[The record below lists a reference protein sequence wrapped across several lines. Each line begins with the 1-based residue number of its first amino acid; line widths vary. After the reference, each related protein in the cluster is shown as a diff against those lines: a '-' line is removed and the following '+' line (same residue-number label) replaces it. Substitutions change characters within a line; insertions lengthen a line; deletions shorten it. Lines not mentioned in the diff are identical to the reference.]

1 MSRQHT
7 EKLFD
12 TGLGNPESN
21 IYSRSCI
28 GNNNGGLG
36 NRDYTYGFKLATDL
50 LLVLANNYHY
60 IPINP
65 EQDSDNDYNN
75 RIYCYED
82 PLIYPIL
89 FNARHFIELSLKN
102 ELEKFIDL
110 LDEFESLDK
119 LDKSDNKINRKKNK
133 FKHHCLGSFHSADL
147 IKSIRTHSV
156 LDLFTELKKIS
167 ITIDREI
174 HQFFTENILIEK
186 LITELDS
193 YDPNGETFRYRTSSD
208 YKTDNLDKFGGLI
221 DRENFSNQFENIKLF
236 FEQLSYLL
244 DIKIFDFR
252 TMTWTKKLSRND
264 LVNISKKLPNAND
277 WGNDEF
283 NKIKKLIINEYKLS
297 NNDFSKALQEIK
309 ENFYL
314 MSNVGMEKPIAGIN
328 KNTLIKMMNYE
339 KNSVCEFS
347 ADELRTITNINELGQ
362 DKTSCEC
369 YDAIC
374 EKNKPQNY
382 SDAYFLHSVDYV
394 IGKAILSTGR
404 YFLTGLK
411 LLGQTTLIN
420 DFNELGLPQSSKLWQ
435 LEEMN
440 RQGF

>member
-1 MSRQHT
+1 MSSHHT

-36 NRDYTYGFKLATDL
+36 NRDYTYGFELATDL
-50 LLVLANNYHY
+50 LLVLANNYRY
-60 IPINP
+60 IPKNP
-65 EQDSDNDYNN
+65 EQDSDNDYDN

-102 ELEKFIDL
+102 EVEKLIDL

-119 LDKSDNKINRKKNK
+119 LDKSDNKINKKSNK
-133 FKHHCLGSFHSADL
+133 FKHHCLGSFKSDDL

-156 LDLFTELKKIS
+156 LELFNELKKVAVI
-167 ITIDREI
+167 IDREI
-174 HQFFTENILIEK
+174 NQFFIENILIED
-186 LITELDS
+186 LIVELNF

-221 DRENFSNQFENIKLF
+221 DRNNFSNQFEKIKLF
-236 FEQLSYLL
+236 FEQLSHLL

-252 TMTWTKKLSRND
+252 TMTWTKKLSKND
-264 LVNISKKLPNAND
+264 LVIISKKLPNRD
-277 WGNDEF
+277 SWSNDEF
-283 NKIKKLIINEYKLS
+283 NKIKNAIIDEYNLS
-297 NNDFSKALQEIK
+297 NNDFTKALKEIQE
-309 ENFYL
+309 NCYL
-314 MSNVGMEKPIAGIN
+314 MSNIGMENPIAGID

-339 KNSVCEFS
+339 TNSICEFS
-347 ADELRTITNINELGQ
+347 VDELRIITNINELGQ
-362 DKTSCEC
+362 DETCCEC

-374 EKNKPQNY
+374 EKNKSQNY
-382 SDAYFLHSVDYV
+382 PDANLLNSVDYV
-394 IGKAILSTGR
+394 IRKAILSTGG

-420 DFNELGLPQSSKLWQ
+420 DFNELGLPKSSKLWK
-435 LEEMN
+435 N
-440 RQGF
+440 KG